1 MNSGEAISK
10 LNRMADALWKMP
22 KANVL
27 SCDVSSSMGWVRIY
41 LSVDSLEEFRAMT
54 DAEDVVLDDE
64 IDDNGEVKLW
74 RFVHTTVNGVEFRAI
89 IDAAPGEATPG
100 TAQEE
105 DNKHTASIAD
115 AGAEVKE
122 EPDETL

>member
-1 MNSGEAISK
+1 MNSGETISK

-41 LSVDSLEEFRAMT
+41 LYVDSLEEFKAMT
-54 DAEDVVLDDE
+54 DSEDVVLDDE
-64 IDDNGEVKLW
+64 IDDNEVKPW
-74 RFVHTTVNGVEFRAI
+74 RYVHTTVNGVEFLAI

-105 DNKHTASIAD
+105 VNNHSASIAD
-115 AGAEVKE
+115 AGTEVKE